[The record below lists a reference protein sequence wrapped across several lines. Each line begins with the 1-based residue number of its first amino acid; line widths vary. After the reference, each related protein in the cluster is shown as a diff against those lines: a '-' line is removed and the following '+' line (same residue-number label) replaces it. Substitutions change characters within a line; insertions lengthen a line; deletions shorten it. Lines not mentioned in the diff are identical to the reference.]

1 MQARFPVFLRC
12 LLTGAVLSTLGM
24 LASGCASH
32 SRLDREFG
40 HSVAQ
45 LRQQQLLAPQAAP
58 NRDPVAG
65 IDGQSASAAM
75 AQYHKS
81 FTAPP
86 PQTGAFTIGIGAR

>member
-12 LLTGAVLSTLGM
+12 LLTGAVIALVSG
-24 LASGCASH
+24 GCASH

-45 LRQQQLLAPQAAP
+45 LRQQQLMAPQAAP

-65 IDGQSASAAM
+65 IDGQSASAAI
-75 AQYHKS
+75 AQYQKS

-86 PQTGAFTIGIGAR
+86 PQAGAFTIGIGAR